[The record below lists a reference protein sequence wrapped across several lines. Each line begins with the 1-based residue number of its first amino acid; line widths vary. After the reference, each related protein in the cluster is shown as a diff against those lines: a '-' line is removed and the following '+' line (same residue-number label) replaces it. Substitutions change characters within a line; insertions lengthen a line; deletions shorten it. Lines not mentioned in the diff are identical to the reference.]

1 MEGRRG
7 GKVGAMSDEGLR
19 FRPRVAV
26 VDANVA
32 LGHWHDQLSPAADA
46 PGLLATLDRHGV
58 ERAVVHYVY
67 AQTKSAVEGN
77 ELLFEA
83 LAGHEGRLIPQ
94 CVVSPTDASL
104 AQLRELHGRGLLR
117 SVRLHDLGGRGIVP
131 FADWVYGEALSWL
144 QEQGI
149 ALCVPLPEVDAHQL
163 ATTLQGYP
171 ELPVVLAG
179 VHYQHVLLVRP
190 LMRLLP
196 QLHLELSR
204 HETLGDVEAL
214 CAEFGAERLLYG
226 SWYPRYGMGPILYYL
241 HHTTLTET
249 ELALVCAGN
258 AERLLVGEGAA

>member
-1 MEGRRG
+1 
-7 GKVGAMSDEGLR
+7 MSDEGLR

-32 LGHWHDQLSPAADA
+32 LGHWHDQPSPAADA
-46 PGLLATLDRHGV
+46 PALLAALDRHGV
-58 ERAVVHYVY
+58 ERAVVHHVY
-67 AQTKSAVEGN
+67 AQTKSTVEGN

-83 LAGHEGRLIPQ
+83 IAGHEERLIPQ

-104 AQLRELHGRGLLR
+104 AQLRELHGQGLLR
-117 SVRLHDLGGRGIVP
+117 SVRLHDLTRQGVP
-131 FADWVYGEALSWL
+131 FADWVYGDALTWL

-149 ALCVPLPEVDAHQL
+149 ALCVPLPEVDVAQL
-163 ATTLQGYP
+163 ATTLQGFP
-171 ELPVVLAG
+171 DLRVVLAG

-204 HETLGDVEAL
+204 YETLGDVEAL

-226 SWYPRYGMGPILYYL
+226 SWYPRYELGPILYYL
-241 HHTTLTET
+241 HHTTLTEA
-249 ELALVCAGN
+249 ELAAVCGGN
-258 AERLLVGEGAA
+258 AARLLAGEGAA

>member
-1 MEGRRG
+1 
-7 GKVGAMSDEGLR
+7 MSDEGLR

-26 VDANVA
+26 VDANVV

-46 PGLLATLDRHGV
+46 PALLATLDRHGV
-58 ERAVVHYVY
+58 ERAVVHNVY

-77 ELLFEA
+77 ALLCEA
-83 LAGHEGRLIPQ
+83 IAGQEARLIPQ

-117 SVRLHDLGGRGIVP
+117 SVRLHDLSKQGVP
-131 FADWVYGEALSWL
+131 FADWVYGDALAWL

-149 ALCVPLPEVDAHQL
+149 ALCVPLPEVDVAQL

-171 ELPVVLAG
+171 ELRVVLAG

-204 HETLGDVEAL
+204 YETLGDVEAL

-226 SWYPRYGMGPILYYL
+226 SWYPRYEMGPILYYL

-249 ELALVCAGN
+249 ELAAVCAGN
-258 AERLLVGEGAA
+258 AARLLVGEGAA